1 MQPKLLKHRRK
12 HRLRN
17 AYVAIIANTIN
28 TDVVSLSTHSDTQL
42 VCCSL
47 VRQEK
52 TCSFFK
58 NLYLCGWSRVD
69 FLGGHLTSEAASN
82 DVPGRSLFQN
92 ITSSPWSFFCVSCEN
107 TVDVLPQKIRL
118 NPTPVEF
125 LFFWSSC
132 LVGLCLLSVFWH
144 GDACCV
150 RRLRI
155 KGGSYSSCICF
166 MPGLKEA
173 ICLQIKMQNST
184 KESRGL

>member
-1 MQPKLLKHRRK
+1 MHMWPSL
-12 HRLRN
+12 
-17 AYVAIIANTIN
+17 ANTIN
-28 TDVVSLSTHSDTQL
+28 TDVVSLSTRSGTQL

-107 TVDVLPQKIRL
+107 AVDVLPQKIRL
-118 NPTPVEF
+118 NQTPVEF

-132 LVGLCLLSVFWH
+132 LVGLRLQSVFYLNCLHQSAVLRSLCIWTWSSSD
-144 GDACCV
+144 G
-150 RRLRI
+150 RR
-155 KGGSYSSCICF
+155 
-166 MPGLKEA
+166 
-173 ICLQIKMQNST
+173 
-184 KESRGL
+184 

>member
-17 AYVAIIANTIN
+17 AYVAILANTIN
-28 TDVVSLSTHSDTQL
+28 TDVVSLSTRSGTQL

-107 TVDVLPQKIRL
+107 AVDVLPQKIRL
-118 NPTPVEF
+118 NQTPVEF

-132 LVGLCLLSVFWH
+132 LVGLRLLSVFFFFLNCLHQSAVLRSLCIWTWSSSD
-144 GDACCV
+144 G
-150 RRLRI
+150 RR
-155 KGGSYSSCICF
+155 
-166 MPGLKEA
+166 
-173 ICLQIKMQNST
+173 
-184 KESRGL
+184 